1 MVFLLDGSY
10 GFVRRM
16 RKKSVLFGNK
26 GQKNVWPDSKDKG
39 TTT

>member
-26 GQKNVWPDSKDKG
+26 GQKICMAKL
-39 TTT
+39 